1 MHMQQSI
8 HAINTLKDR
17 KKNENYGYMYYMYL
31 QSSKYI
37 LYTNYIRAHICP
49 THVIAKFW
57 QFPQL
62 TLHNSSLQS

>member
-1 MHMQQSI
+1 MQQSI

-49 THVIAKFW
+49 THVIAKF
-57 QFPQL
+57 
-62 TLHNSSLQS
+62 